1 MNTMKIFAVNE
12 VYGDVVAYFT
22 TAKKAEAFIADEVA
36 KASARYTETFGADD
50 KNFNSNLFWIDE
62 VEVM

>member
-12 VYGDVVAYFT
+12 VYGEVCAYFT
-22 TAKKAEAFIADEVA
+22 TLAKAEAYVADEVA

-50 KNFNSNLFWIDE
+50 KNFNSDLFWIDE

>member
-1 MNTMKIFAVNE
+1 MKIFAVNE
-12 VYGDVVAYFT
+12 VYGEVCAYFT
-22 TAKKAEAFIADEVA
+22 TLA